1 MYIHG
6 EFVNRKG
13 DTIAVH
19 IVTQGDRTVEKV
31 IGEGEG
37 SDFFFPWDEA
47 VSIKGEM
54 NDTFDALLPH
64 SATINLQASYYEPSL
79 FGTTCRDGIVNILR
93 NGELVFAGYIE
104 PLSYSQNY
112 NETYDDISLNCI
124 DCLSALQYSNY
135 RNVGAAGVTYAK
147 IKAEADQRSF
157 LDILKETLEGVT
169 DGVDLLGGKG
179 ASVWYDGS
187 KAVDST
193 ADHQYSVFSDISIS
207 ELLFLGDEE
216 DDVWTQEDVMTEML
230 KYLDLHIVQDGLKFY
245 LFSWATIRK
254 GEGATFKDLMQGDS
268 SLLALPSS
276 LVKVETSIVADCGTQ
291 IDVCEAYNQ
300 LLLTDDV
307 TETENIVE
315 SPLDSDSLVGT
326 GNFQKYMTELISE
339 GEGYSAYDGM
349 QDMCLRGT
357 TGYDAATQVDWFCWP
372 KTVTNW
378 KFHYLDGTK
387 NIYSDYPANG
397 TNQQDILNKGLTQG
411 IGSCVCAF
419 GNVERN
425 NGGNDNS
432 PVTSVSMENYLII
445 STNGRTVN
453 GTDYP
458 TPDQILKAC
467 PVAEY
472 IGNTA
477 GGTFSPSDEDTTNY
491 IVISGKMVL
500 NPVMTETDTYSKM
513 ADGKNWGYWHC
524 TVPSRNNG
532 DGRYYTRK
540 YWKAAKWSD
549 ETELDTDANAKD
561 YTASFYPYTA
571 TGPQEYEFAYSAVG
585 VETDTVKKVGLVAC
599 MLVIGK
605 KCVVEKRK
613 GQYLGTDGIA
623 GTGEGE
629 LTDFVWMD
637 YKERSECATDDEYY
651 QQCFTIGIDPKLK
664 DKLVGTEFDIQ
675 KNAPYTTGITAD
687 GTAIPI
693 RLGDHVSGQVRFCIL
708 GPVNAEWENITRRHP
723 SFWRHTSWSND
734 SVALLSKTSSIM
746 MKDFKMEVV
755 SDNGKIG
762 AVSDNKDIM
771 YISDTKETYVNKK
784 DDLEMKITTALT
796 SKECSQLGVNNAVK
810 LSSPY
815 NVATDSALL
824 NIYDRT
830 SGTTAKPE
838 QLYVDAYWQEWHD
851 PRVVMTQNFEDAG
864 DTVSLLNLYTHPA
877 MGKIFHVEA
886 ISRDLSEGT
895 AEVRMKEI
903 F

>member
-1 MYIHG
+1 M
-6 EFVNRKG
+6 NRKG

-31 IGEGEG
+31 IGEEEG

-64 SATINLQASYYEPSL
+64 SATINLQARYYEPSL

-93 NGELVFAGYIE
+93 NENLVFAGYIE

-147 IKAEADQRSF
+147 MKSEADQRTF
-157 LDILKETLEGVT
+157 LDILEETLGNVT
-169 DGVDLLGGKG
+169 SGVDLLGGR
-179 ASVWYDGS
+179 SMNVYYDGT
-187 KAVDST
+187 KAVSSKSGREGD
-193 ADHQYSVFSDISIS
+193 VFSGITIS
-207 ELLFLGDEE
+207 ELLFYGDEE
-216 DDVWTQEDVMTEML
+216 DDTWTQEEVVKQILT
-230 KYLDLHIVQDGLKFY
+230 YLNLHAVQEGMDIY
-245 LFSWATIRK
+245 LFDWETMRRGENVTWQQLAGGGSGKTTYPRTLDIRT
-254 GEGATFKDLMQGDS
+254 G
-268 SLLALPSS
+268 
-276 LVKVETSIVADCGTQ
+276 IVADSGTQ

-300 LLLTDDV
+300 LQLTDDV
-307 TETENIVE
+307 KEVENIVE
-315 SPLDSDSLVGT
+315 SPLDSDSLVSK
-326 GNFQKYMTELISE
+326 GNFQKYMTELIAE
-339 GEGYSAYDGM
+339 GEGESAWNGM
-349 QDMCLRGT
+349 KEMCLNGT
-357 TGYDAATQVDWFCWP
+357 TSYDAATQIDWFCWP
-372 KTVTNW
+372 KTMTNW
-378 KFHYLDGTK
+378 KFHYLDGK
-387 NIYSDYPANG
+387 RDIYSDYPADG
-397 TNQQDILNKGLTQG
+397 TNQQDILNLGLTQG
-411 IGSCVCAF
+411 IGACVCAF
-419 GNVERN
+419 GSVERN

-445 STNGRTVN
+445 STNGKTIGDVN
-453 GTDYP
+453 YP
-458 TPDQILKAC
+458 TSSEILKAC

-472 IGNTA
+472 VGNTA
-477 GGTFSPSDEDTTNY
+477 GGTFSPSDEETTNY
-491 IVISGKMVL
+491 VVISGKMVL
-500 NPVMTETDTYSKM
+500 NPIMEETSFYAAMCKEESWKE
-513 ADGKNWGYWHC
+513 GFFRPFWHQ

-549 ETELDTDANAKD
+549 AVEMDETANVKDTSV
-561 YTASFYPYTA
+561 SFYPYTA

-585 VETDTVKKVGLVAC
+585 TETDTVKKVGLVAC
-599 MLVIGK
+599 MLVIGD

-613 GQYLGTDGIA
+613 GQYLGDDGIA

-629 LTDFVWMD
+629 LSDFVWMD
-637 YKERSECATDDEYY
+637 YKEKSECANDDEYY
-651 QQCFTIGIDPKLK
+651 QQSFTIGIDPKLR

-675 KNAPYTTGITAD
+675 KNADYTEGIIAE

-693 RLGDHVSGQVRFCIL
+693 RLGDHVSGQVKFYIL

-723 SFWRHTSWSND
+723 SFWRHTSWSQD
-734 SVALLSKTSSIM
+734 SVALLSKANSIM

-762 AVSDNKDIM
+762 AVSDNKDIV
-771 YISDTKETYVNKK
+771 YISDTKETFVNKK

-796 SKECSQLGVNNAVK
+796 SKECSNLGVNNAVK

-815 NVATDSALL
+815 DVAAKSALL
-824 NIYDRT
+824 SIYDRT

-851 PRVVMTQNFEDAG
+851 PRVVMTQNFEDEG
-864 DTVSLLNLYTHPA
+864 DTVSLFNRYTHPA
-877 MGKIFHVEA
+877 MGKTFHVEA

-895 AEVRMKEI
+895 AEVRMKEV